1 VAVFSKHG
9 TRVMLCVFDAT
20 GTQETHRLILNHRE
34 GDVHFAFVEGLFAGT
49 RYGFRVDGPWM
60 PDLGLRFDV
69 SKLLI
74 DPYATAL
81 DRAFEY
87 HGDLSIRDVDTAALV
102 PKSITQPTLPD
113 ATLVP
118 HREPQFIYELP
129 VKAFSKLHPDVPE
142 HLRGTVAALATPAVL
157 NHFKKIGVD
166 TIELMPITAWID
178 ERHLQPLG
186 LHNAWGYNPI
196 QFFAPDPRLAPG
208 GMAEIRE
215 TITKLH
221 EHDFRVI
228 LDVVLNHT
236 GESDEFGPT
245 LCFRGLDSPLY
256 YAHARGALINDAG
269 TGNTVALN
277 DSHVIAMVIAALR
290 HWVLKA
296 GVDGFRFD
304 LASVM
309 GRMPDGFRRD
319 APLLKAI
326 DADPVLSRCILIA
339 EPWDIGPGGYQLGN
353 FPPTWLEWNDRYRDD
368 VRRFWRG
375 DDFSA
380 NTLATRIAGSSD
392 VFWNKGRPS
401 RSVNFIAAHDG
412 FTLRDMV
419 TYTDKNNFNNG
430 EQNRD
435 GKSHEVT
442 WVGGNASA
450 LLATLLLSRG
460 TPMITAGDEFGRS
473 QNGNNNAYAQDNEIT
488 WLDWQN
494 ADATL
499 IAEVGNLMG
508 LRKKYPEIFS
518 DAFLS
523 GSPSHDAGHLDPA
536 WFAIDSK
543 DFDWAKGQSRQLC
556 LVLTSKNLRIALAF
570 NGTAE
575 VVKFAVPPRKGWGWS
590 KLFPKATDLNCAAL
604 SATVFVEHK
613 IQIK

>member
-1 VAVFSKHG
+1 
-9 TRVMLCVFDAT
+9 MLCVFDNT
-20 GTQETHRLILNHRE
+20 GMLETHRLILNHRE
-34 GDVHFAFVEGLFAGT
+34 GDVHFDFVEGLAEGA
-49 RYGFRVDGPWM
+49 RYGFRVEGPWM
-60 PDLGLRFDV
+60 PDLGLRFDD
-69 SKLLI
+69 SKLLV
-74 DPYATAL
+74 DPYATSL

-87 HGDLSIRDVDTAALV
+87 HSELSNRDVDTAALV
-102 PKSITQPTLPD
+102 PKAIVQAALPD
-113 ATLVP
+113 AKLVP

-129 VKAFSKLHPDVPE
+129 VKAFSKRHPDVPE
-142 HLRGTVAALATPAVL
+142 SIRGTVAALAHPAVL

-196 QFFAPDPRLAPG
+196 QFFAPDPRLAPC
-208 GMAEIRE
+208 GMVEIRE
-215 TITKLH
+215 TIAKLH
-221 EHDFRVI
+221 QHDFRVI
-228 LDVVLNHT
+228 MDVVLNHT

-269 TGNTVALN
+269 CGNTVALN
-277 DSHVIAMVIAALR
+277 DPHVIAMVLSALR

-326 DADPVLSRCILIA
+326 AADPVLSCCILIA
-339 EPWDIGPGGYQLGN
+339 EPWDVGPGGYQLGN

-375 DDFSA
+375 DAFSA
-380 NTLATRIAGSSD
+380 NNMATRISGSSD
-392 VFWNKGRPS
+392 VFWNKANPS

-412 FTLRDMV
+412 FTLHDMV
-419 TYTDKNNFNNG
+419 SYTEKNNFNNG

-442 WVGGNASA
+442 WMGGNVPA

-473 QNGNNNAYAQDNEIT
+473 QRGNNNAYAQDNEIT
-488 WLDWQN
+488 WLDWNN
-494 ADATL
+494 ADETL
-499 IAEVGNLMG
+499 MAAVGQLVA
-508 LRKKYPEIFS
+508 LRKSHPEIFA
-518 DAFLS
+518 DTFLS
-523 GSPSHDAGHLDPA
+523 GVTNDDTNALNAA
-536 WFAIDSK
+536 WFTIDGQ
-543 DFDWAKGQSRQLC
+543 DFDWAIGERRQLC
-556 LVLTSKNLRIALAF
+556 LALTSKKLRMALAF
-570 NGTAE
+570 NGAAE
-575 VVKFAVPPRKGWGWS
+575 VVKFAVPPRQGWRWS
-590 KLFPKATDLNCAAL
+590 KLFPKIADLSCAA
-604 SATVFVEHK
+604 SSVSIFVETKSHNK
-613 IQIK
+613 